1 MYGKPIQ
8 FGTRFAPPVTPRVG
22 LRLAAVL
29 VMCCAILVHI
39 SAMDETM
46 EGRHQGENQSPNR
59 VSADGAEATGN
70 QPFLLRE
77 RRAVKNN
84 ATPSLSDFEKRL
96 QAMEERYN
104 FVSP

>member
-1 MYGKPIQ
+1 MYGRPIQ
-8 FGTRFAPPVTPRVG
+8 FGTRFAPPVTPRVC
-22 LRLAAVL
+22 LRLVAVL

-46 EGRHQGENQSPNR
+46 EGRRQGENQSPNQ
-59 VSADGAEATGN
+59 VSADGAEATRN
-70 QPFLLRE
+70 QPSLLRE

-84 ATPSLSDFEKRL
+84 ATPSLSDFQKRL